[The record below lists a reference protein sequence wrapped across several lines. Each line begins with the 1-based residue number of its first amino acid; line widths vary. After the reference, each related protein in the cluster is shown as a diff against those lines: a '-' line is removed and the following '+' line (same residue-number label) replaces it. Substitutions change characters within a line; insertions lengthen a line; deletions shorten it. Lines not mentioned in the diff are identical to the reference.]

1 MISSIKM
8 LILLF
13 ICSFLVLGGAN
24 PGARDTFVHGS
35 LDDLTEDEKRKFAEI
50 LSNLT
55 RQKNKTI
62 STGIVDGPV
71 TVPTLLV
78 NLLLQILIVH
88 KAELPL
94 NIFLFTIILAIWFIQ
109 AFIYFLISCKIFSFK
124 C

>member
-50 LSNLT
+50 LANLT
-55 RQKNKTI
+55 RQKNKSI

-78 NLLLQILIVH
+78 NLLLQISIVH

-94 NIFLFTIILAIWFIQ
+94 NVFFSPSFSNLVYPSFYL
-109 AFIYFLISCKIFSFK
+109 FLISCKMFNFK

>member
-1 MISSIKM
+1 MLDDSSIKM

-50 LSNLT
+50 LANLT
-55 RQKNKTI
+55 REKNKSI

-78 NLLLQILIVH
+78 NLLLQISIVH

-94 NIFLFTIILAIWFIQ
+94 NIF
-109 AFIYFLISCKIFSFK
+109 FSPSF
-124 C
+124 